1 MEFKDEKDDKIQV
14 LSAAF
19 DYLTQRDYEN
29 FVYDFPDVALEHIK
43 VAKLLKNAKDLPPV
57 DRIT

>member
-43 VAKLLKNAKDLPPV
+43 VAKLL
-57 DRIT
+57 